1 MRDTLLRA
9 AVTTLVLS
17 VTVVLGGASVSAA
30 DSGSAQVAGVSTVAA
45 PQDPIWGSV
54 TVTTGSPDED
64 PIWG

>member
-1 MRDTLLRA
+1 MRDNLLRA
-9 AVTTLVLS
+9 VVATLVLS

-30 DSGSAQVAGVSTVAA
+30 A

-54 TVTTGSPDED
+54 TLTTDSPDED